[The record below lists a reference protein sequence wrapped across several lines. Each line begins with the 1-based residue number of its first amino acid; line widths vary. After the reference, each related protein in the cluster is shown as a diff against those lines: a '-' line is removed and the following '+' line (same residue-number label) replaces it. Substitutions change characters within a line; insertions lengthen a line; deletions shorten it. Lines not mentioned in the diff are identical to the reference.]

1 MAKLRVTMVD
11 GSAGDYAIT
20 PVVEYSF
27 EQYWKKGF
35 HKAFR
40 EDEQQTYLYWLAYEA
55 KRRAGDTVKPW
66 GDAFVETLADVT
78 VLDDDASGE

>member
-1 MAKLRVTMVD
+1 MAKLRITMTD
-11 GSAGDYAIT
+11 GSAADYQIT

-40 EDEQQTYLYWLAYEA
+40 EDEQQTYLFWLSYEV

-78 VLDDDASGE
+78 VLDDDSEGK